1 MIGALSPY
9 GADRTAVRNWMRFLL
24 RAFLMSA
31 AMLMMGAV
39 HNTAQSNG
47 DQCYERWNLLY
58 VLVNERG
65 EKLDQSR
72 QVGGIGFLEAYKST
86 TGGSWTIVY
95 SKDHAVSCILASGV
109 GLDGS
114 EADNPRRISV
124 EYSI

>member
-9 GADRTAVRNWMRFLL
+9 RANRKAEGDWMRFLL
-24 RAFLMSA
+24 KTLFMSA
-31 AMLMMGAV
+31 TILMTGAV

-65 EKLDQSR
+65 EKLDESR
-72 QVGGIGFLEAYKST
+72 QLGGIGCLEAYKST
-86 TGGSWTIVY
+86 TGGTWTIVY

-109 GLDGS
+109 GLNGS
-114 EADNPRRISV
+114 EAANPPRVTI

>member
-1 MIGALSPY
+1 
-9 GADRTAVRNWMRFLL
+9 MRLPL
-24 RAFLMSA
+24 RALFMSA
-31 AMLMMGAV
+31 AILMTGAV

-72 QVGGIGFLEAYKST
+72 QLGGIGFLEAYKST
-86 TGGSWTIVY
+86 TGGTWTIVY

-109 GLDGS
+109 GLNGS
-114 EADNPRRISV
+114 EDAIPTRRAV